1 MLPESGWHLSPYF
14 PHCPQLIPETYSF
27 QPLKVSE
34 GHPSSPP
41 FMLGLHL
48 GHLHALTGPAGHLL
62 AGVLAHST
70 DPSLQA
76 HPSLS

>member
-1 MLPESGWHLSPYF
+1 
-14 PHCPQLIPETYSF
+14 
-27 QPLKVSE
+27 
-34 GHPSSPP
+34 
-41 FMLGLHL
+41 MLGLYL
-48 GHLHALTGPAGHLL
+48 GHLHALTGPAGHLV